1 MSATDREI
9 EDLEYGRVKPKLY
22 VEPRSAPQVGDDLPD
37 LDVLSV
43 SQHNDAVKRL
53 HEDKS
58 GYARFERLES
68 VHAMTGAFAP
78 EEVVIIAA
86 DTEDGKSLLCQNLFD
101 DLTDKQ
107 EKSTLYIGTEQ
118 SAEVLKIKHACIRAG
133 VRAKLMIKPE
143 KEEIGTE
150 AYEEAVEAVER
161 ELDFINIELRGLA
174 FYANTEYVNRSELLK
189 WITGGVKRYGIET
202 VIIDHIDQ
210 MEHGEGRNSAHELTA
225 TVQLIHKLAK
235 LHKMPII
242 VASQI
247 KRDRDPI
254 RRHSPPDKHDLAG
267 AAGKERIMAIG
278 LGLWRPLRTD
288 LSLEDLRALKK
299 KASTGGIGQD
309 KIYQLN
315 TMGVRLLKDRLG
327 DVPGKQCFLHV
338 GHGGRLSD
346 DPATTHGIRTGGLS

>member
-1 MSATDREI
+1 MSATDR
-9 EDLEYGRVKPKLY
+9 DLENIEYGRVKPKLY
-22 VEPRSAPQVGDDLPD
+22 VEPRSAPQAGDDLPD
-37 LDVLSV
+37 PDILSHE
-43 SQHNDAVKRL
+43 QHVDAISRL

-68 VHAMTGAFAP
+68 VHVMTGSFAP

-133 VRAKLMIKPE
+133 VRAKLMLKPE
-143 KEEIGTE
+143 KEDVGTQ
-150 AYEEAVEAVER
+150 AYEMAVEAVEQ
-161 ELDFINIELRGLA
+161 ELNFINSEMRGLA
-174 FYANTEYVNRSELLK
+174 FYANCEYVNRNELSK

-247 KRDRDPI
+247 KRSTDPI

-288 LSLEDLRALKK
+288 LSIEDLRELKK
-299 KASTGGIGQD
+299 RAARGAVGQD

-338 GHGGRLSD
+338 GKGGRLSD